1 MKVNAKD
8 VPHDAPPP
16 VSSAHINSPAAFNTH
31 TACVCG
37 LAPSRREQDFFTAA

>member
-16 VSSAHINSPAAFNTH
+16 VSSAHIDSPAAIKTR
-31 TACVCG
+31 TVVVRAI
-37 LAPSRREQDFFTAA
+37 ARSRAKIFTAH